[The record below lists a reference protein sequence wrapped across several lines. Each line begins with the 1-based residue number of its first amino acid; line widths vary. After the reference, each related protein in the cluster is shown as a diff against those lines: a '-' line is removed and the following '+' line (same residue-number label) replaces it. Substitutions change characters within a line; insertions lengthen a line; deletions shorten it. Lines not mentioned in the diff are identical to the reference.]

1 MFIFFSVGKSGQ
13 TGPITAIIT
22 QQNSVKWQLTL
33 PPTYLC
39 SCLLKATYKYCISF
53 KKVSF
58 TKAPEAMRANMR
70 SMSGHTGCDH
80 HLTRVSRQRKKKKFN
95 SHQSFLVWI
104 NIIYRPNLEWAINQE
119 RRILTSAIKNFYME
133 GHTCSFTVLL
143 ISVELSVVGLLLQIW
158 RTPPLQNTAL
168 WRATYSEDHMETFN
182 TSVILYNLITITML
196 NWRRNPKWES

>member
-1 MFIFFSVGKSGQ
+1 MFIFFSVGKSEQ
-13 TGPITAIIT
+13 TGTITAIIT
-22 QQNSVKWQLTL
+22 QQNSVKWQLIL

-80 HLTRVSRQRKKKKFN
+80 HLTRVSKSIGRQRKKNAIN

-119 RRILTSAIKNFYME
+119 WRILTSAIKNFYME
-133 GHTCSFTVLL
+133 GRTCSFTVLL
-143 ISVELSVVGLLLQIW
+143 ISVEPSNPRHRRPVWDWSWTSATNMEDTATPEHSSVACHIFRGSYGDIQ
-158 RTPPLQNTAL
+158 
-168 WRATYSEDHMETFN
+168 
-182 TSVILYNLITITML
+182 
-196 NWRRNPKWES
+196 